1 MLIQTKEITMTT
13 AEETQTKSQEDPD
26 TEEFLG
32 MKPMASKKFNLNYRF

>member
-1 MLIQTKEITMTT
+1 MLIQTKEITIRS

-32 MKPMASKKFNLNYRF
+32 METNGK

>member
-1 MLIQTKEITMTT
+1 MLIQTKEITIRS
-13 AEETQTKSQEDPD
+13 AETQTKSQEDPD